1 MGSSSM
7 RHLSITAFLTAAFL
21 LSMFMFPWWAAAMG
35 WFAIA
40 VVAEPGSFYAK
51 SKNNHGYRL
60 EP

>member
-40 VVAEPGSFYAK
+40 VVGGTWLFLRQIE
-51 SKNNHGYRL
+51 
-60 EP
+60 E